1 MTRKQTLIA
10 LAVLSLGLLVCAVW
24 CFYLAVQCF
33 DGGILWVAVT
43 SSNPHPSETA
53 KFMGPYWMNKA
64 GNWFWSGMGFI
75 ALMVVLLIINYRIG
89 KRRHS

>member
-24 CFYLAVQCF
+24 CFYLAAQCF
-33 DGGILWVAVT
+33 DGGIMWVAVT

-75 ALMVVLLIINYRIG
+75 ALMVVLLMINYRIG